1 MIGAYDSYY
10 YTYTFLYT
18 YTLLHYMS
26 QVFMTPS
33 EDDLDELEY
42 GDTDIFSDLNRI
54 ENLKPLPHSS
64 HTHSHTHNKQLI
76 KGQEKEKG
84 PRFIGFRPGNWIE
97 VDFKHLILKTFGGG
111 GGGGKNKSHSNSDVS
126 DEPTKDSGSDPVEN
140 RETASDLA
148 SDVAALQQQGN
159 DIIDDMNDR
168 NSDIGSGSSE
178 YVVYTSNDQNE
189 VNYIQDYSI
198 RQQHTSYTHTSNTQS
213 SSSSPSSPPTTT
225 TLYHAA
231 QVDVEVQGGPSVSS
245 TDNRLH
251 ILTST
256 TPPSQTTM
264 TQKQLKLVSN
274 IVYNNDIHMMMFD
287 DETDLTI
294 VSAGEDCVCKFW
306 NSLDYRF

>member
-1 MIGAYDSYY
+1 
-10 YTYTFLYT
+10 
-18 YTLLHYMS
+18 MS

-54 ENLKPLPHSS
+54 ENLKPLPHTN
-64 HTHSHTHNKQLI
+64 THSNRNNNKQLI
-76 KGQEKEKG
+76 KGHDKDKKDKG

-97 VDFKHLILKTFGGG
+97 IDFKHLILKTFFGGG
-111 GGGGKNKSHSNSDVS
+111 GGGGKNKSHSESNSNNNNNYDLVA
-126 DEPTKDSGSDPVEN
+126 DEPAIDSGSDSVEN

-168 NSDIGSGSSE
+168 NSDISNSE
-178 YVVYTSNDQNE
+178 YRVYTSNDQNE
-189 VNYIQDYSI
+189 IDYIQDNNI
-198 RQQHTSYTHTSNTQS
+198 LLQHNSYTYTSNTHSYPS
-213 SSSSPSSPPTTT
+213 SSSSPTTT
-225 TLYHAA
+225 HYHAA
-231 QVDVEVQGGPSVSS
+231 QVEVEVQGGPSVSS

-264 TQKQLKLVSN
+264 TQKQLKLMSN